1 MEEIK
6 SLFFRMFRIADMKEP
21 FEELHYH
28 LLEKLSHI
36 NAPFGLMGV
45 DLNSLK
51 IPHHEQQKPY
61 VRYKHPSTP
70 RVIQHYQYEHRGEDY
85 GWSQSDSYFACIDKI
100 FYEFKPEYKKV
111 NFHDV
116 IYTNFPQVIEII
128 EPRVAENYYVDYAIY
143 YEEGY
148 RPGESPTF
156 DSSGFSISLVPAYN
170 DLRARGIT
178 PNGRNNIYTLSPACY
193 WDNDLCQTALGYDRD
208 EVICRLA
215 GKVPDVRPLADGV
228 YIIFNDN
235 PLLSFDDF
243 LAIQHTFK
251 PILGLQ

>member
-6 SLFFRMFRIADMKEP
+6 TLFFRTFRIADINEP
-21 FEELHYH
+21 FESRHRY
-28 LLEKLSHI
+28 LLERLCHI
-36 NAPFGLMGV
+36 DAPFGLKGV
-45 DLNSLK
+45 DLNNLK
-51 IPHHEQQKPY
+51 MPHNEQPMPY
-61 VRYKHPSTP
+61 VQYKHPDTP
-70 RVIQHYQYEHRGEDY
+70 KVYQRYEYTRRIDY
-85 GWSQSDSYFACIDKI
+85 GRWKDDNYFSGIDRLW
-100 FYEFKPEYKKV
+100 YEFKPDYKKV

-116 IYTNFPQVIEII
+116 IYTNFPQVVEII
-128 EPRVAENYYVDYAIY
+128 EPRVAENYYADYAIY

-193 WDNDLCQTALGYDRD
+193 WDGDLCQTALGYGRD
-208 EVICRLA
+208 EVIRRLT
-215 GKVPDVRPLADGV
+215 GKVLDVRPLADGV

>member
-1 MEEIK
+1 MSK
-6 SLFFRMFRIADMKEP
+6 VDYFTFRMFRPMNIAEP
-21 FEELHYH
+21 FENIHRY
-28 LLEKLSHI
+28 LLSKLSHI
-36 NAPFGLMGV
+36 GAPFGLKGMDFSDLQLPYAEQQIPNVRYTHPDTPKVTQDYEYSHRVDYGRNEDNYFSGV
-45 DLNSLK
+45 DRILYRFRRN
-51 IPHHEQQKPY
+51 
-61 VRYKHPSTP
+61 YKQ
-70 RVIQHYQYEHRGEDY
+70 VD
-85 GWSQSDSYFACIDKI
+85 
-100 FYEFKPEYKKV
+100 FY
-111 NFHDV
+111 DV
-116 IYTNFPQVIEII
+116 IYTHFPQVIEIFQ
-128 EPRVAENYYVDYAIY
+128 PRLGEHYYALYSMY

-148 RPGESPTF
+148 RPDESPTLGE
-156 DSSGFSISLVPAYN
+156 DGSPISIVPAYN

-193 WDNDLCQTALGYDRD
+193 WDKDLCQTALGYGRD
-208 EVICRLA
+208 EVIRRLA